1 MTMNKLWA
9 KMDDSWVYPV
19 ELRSEEAE
27 GWLAL
32 PAGTPAETAVKMM
45 RADGEW
51 VIRPQIT
58 APTVTRTA
66 DGWLI
71 SYAAPDGS
79 ACDVVDRDLGWLDRV
94 EAAGGSIQFVL
105 ADAGPYQIEVTA
117 PRPWLGRTDN
127 LVLA

>member
-1 MTMNKLWA
+1 MTNFAL
-9 KMDDSWVYPV
+9 MDGQYPV
-19 ELRSEEAE
+19 SLGASDRVPE
-27 GWLAL
+27 GAMLLPDGVDVAIYATKWLVE
-32 PAGTPAETAVKMM
+32 GV
-45 RADGEW
+45 W
-51 VIRPQIT
+51 VARPEIS
-58 APTVTRTA
+58 APTVTQTV
-66 DGWLI
+66 DGWMV

-79 ACDVVDRDLGWLDRV
+79 VCDVMDRDLGWLDRV